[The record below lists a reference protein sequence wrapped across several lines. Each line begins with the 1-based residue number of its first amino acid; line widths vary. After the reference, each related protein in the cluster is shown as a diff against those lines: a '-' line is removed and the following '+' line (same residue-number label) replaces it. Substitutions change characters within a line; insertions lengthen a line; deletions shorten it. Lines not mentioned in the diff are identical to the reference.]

1 MNEEEPKYNIGLT
14 SMFKKELKL
23 AKKRGYDLN
32 LLDDVVSTLSYG
44 LPLDEKYKDHNLI
57 L

>member
-1 MNEEEPKYNIGLT
+1 MNEEEPKYNIVLT
-14 SMFKKELKL
+14 SMFKKDLKL

-44 LPLDEKYKDHNLI
+44 LLI
-57 L
+57 TVTKSA